1 MKSHL
6 QERDLQGKSH
16 SYTSSLK
23 GNDSLRLRNLHLIE
37 SKNHQWMNFHL
48 QRKKRLRVIIIKIYL
63 KRLQEFPDRNG
74 ILALLEIWEENQL
87 DNVRKL
93 FRDDETTD
101 CERSRSPVIN
111 SGYKNG

>member
-37 SKNHQWMNFHL
+37 SKNHQMDEFSFTEKEKAEGNYH
-48 QRKKRLRVIIIKIYL
+48 KK
-63 KRLQEFPDRNG
+63 
-74 ILALLEIWEENQL
+74 
-87 DNVRKL
+87 
-93 FRDDETTD
+93 
-101 CERSRSPVIN
+101 
-111 SGYKNG
+111 